1 MQKQITFAASL
12 LAAGLF
18 LTSAPASAAQIG
30 VAAVP
35 EAATS
40 IDLAR
45 YGYGG
50 GYGRGYGHRGHY
62 GHGYRRGGYGGG
74 YGRHFGGHNRHH
86 NYGYGRSRGY
96 DAEFGRRRFF

>member
-1 MQKQITFAASL
+1 MCKQTTFAAST

-18 LTSAPASAAQIG
+18 LTPAPASAAQIG
-30 VAAVP
+30 IAAVP

-40 IDLAR
+40 IDLAQ

-62 GHGYRRGGYGGG
+62 GHGERRGG
-74 YGRHFGGHNRHH
+74 
-86 NYGYGRSRGY
+86 
-96 DAEFGRRRFF
+96 